1 MVHLYDEQSG
11 ALIGVITHEQLQYL
25 LDQLE
30 EEDSEDRDYYID
42 RATLDWF
49 EEHGV
54 DPVLESMLREA
65 MGDRQG
71 MDVRWTRD

>member
-1 MVHLYDEQSG
+1 MVSLYDEQSG
-11 ALIGVITHEQLQYL
+11 ELIGTITHEQLQYL

-42 RATLDWF
+42 RSTLDWF

-54 DPVLESMLREA
+54 DPVLESILREA
-65 MGDRQG
+65 MGDREG
-71 MDVRWTRD
+71 MDIRWSRG

>member
-1 MVHLYDEQSG
+1 MVQLYDEQSG
-11 ALIGVITHEQLQYL
+11 ELIGVITHQQLQYL

-42 RATLDWF
+42 RTTLDWF

-65 MGDRQG
+65 MGDRDG
-71 MDVRWTRD
+71 MDIRWTRV

>member
-1 MVHLYDEQSG
+1 MVHLYDEQNG
-11 ALIGVITHEQLQYL
+11 ALIGIITHEQLQYL

-30 EEDSEDRDYYID
+30 EEDSEDQDYYID
-42 RATLDWF
+42 RGTLDWF

-65 MGDRQG
+65 MGDREG
-71 MDVRWTRD
+71 MDIRWSRD

>member
-1 MVHLYDEQSG
+1 MVQLYDEKSG
-11 ALIGVITHEQLQYL
+11 ELIGAITEEQLQFL

-42 RATLDWF
+42 RTTLDWF

-54 DPVLESMLREA
+54 DPELEAMLRET
-65 MGDRQG
+65 MGARDG
-71 MDVRWTRD
+71 MDIRWTRD